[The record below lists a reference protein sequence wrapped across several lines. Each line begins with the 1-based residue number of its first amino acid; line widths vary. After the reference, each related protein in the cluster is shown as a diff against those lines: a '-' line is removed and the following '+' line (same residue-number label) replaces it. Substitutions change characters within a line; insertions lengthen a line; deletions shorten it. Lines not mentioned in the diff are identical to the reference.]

1 MELLFAES
9 PSKYTVKEAY
19 DHCTDLAKNHYE
31 NFTVGS
37 WFLPRAYRKHIYAIY
52 AYCRFVDDLGDE
64 HAGDRLKALDA
75 WEIDLLACY
84 NGTPRHPYMV
94 ALQQTI
100 REFDIPKE
108 PFLRL
113 IKANRIDQTV
123 TQYATY
129 SDIEHYCHH
138 SASPVG
144 HLVLYVF
151 GYRDEERQ
159 KLSNYTCTALQLV
172 NFWQDVSRDYEKG
185 RIYIPIEDMERFGYS
200 EDELARHL
208 FTDRFQDLM
217 AFEVD
222 RTREL
227 FKLGMPL
234 IDTMEGQLK
243 LDIAL
248 FSQGGIKMLKAI
260 ENQGYNV
267 LNHRPKLSRVT
278 AINLMLITIIKLKL
292 GLEL

>member
-1 MELLFAES
+1 MELLFTGS

-19 DHCTDLAKNHYE
+19 DQCTNLAKNHYE

-37 WFLPRAYRKHIYAIY
+37 WFLPQVYRKHIYAIY

-64 HAGDRLKALDA
+64 QAGDRLKALDA
-75 WEIDLLACY
+75 WESDLLACY
-84 NGTPRHPYMV
+84 NGTPQHPYMV

-129 SDIEHYCHH
+129 SDIEHYCQH
-138 SASPVG
+138 SANPVG

-151 GYRDEERQ
+151 GYRDKERQ
-159 KLSNYTCTALQLV
+159 NLSNYTCTALQLV
-172 NFWQDVSRDYEKG
+172 NFWQDVSRDYGKG

-200 EDELARHL
+200 KNDLSNSL
-208 FTDRFQDLM
+208 FTNRFQDLM

-234 IDTMEGQLK
+234 IDTLEGQLK

-260 ENQGYNV
+260 EDQGYNV
-267 LNHRPKLSRVT
+267 LNHRPKLSRITIV
-278 AINLMLITIIKLKL
+278 NLMLITIIKLRL